1 MQSLSV
7 RQLSQLALQQRDH
20 GGRPEPAPP
29 RQRALSVG
37 RRDGAQ
43 LAGPAPVARRLGTP
57 LPSEGG
63 CVYLDYAATCPIYP
77 EVADA
82 MVPFLYDHWG
92 NPSSGH
98 AYGAPCR
105 SAVAEARG
113 SVARLLGCASEE
125 VAFCSCGSEADN
137 WAILASLGG
146 KRRHVVVSAPGET
159 ALVSVMLANNEVGSV
174 MDVAAISAAVK
185 ARDAGI
191 LVHTDAAQA
200 VGKIDVNAKR
210 LGVDYLTLR
219 CNFIEPPTDVATLK
233 SPVIPAS
240 ATPFS
245 EAGDDASRA
254 ERYDE
259 VGDDA
264 SRAERYDDAS
274 HSASDAESYDV
285 ESRSASEGS
294 YDVHVSDADM
304 DAVVGAYERARRDHD
319 RTQRRE
325 RVAADLEAS
334 LTGSRL
340 ELIAA
345 RTKLA
350 TPKKKKKRAVIGTKP
365 KRVMGL
371 SPEDAPMAWFA
382 AAAVEQ
388 LPQTLYRC
396 AGKSGGIVRA
406 GVEKTSGALLKLA
419 FGMEVV
425 VDGAAPRATD
435 PQAALSEPVAGWT
448 SAKILERVCVAA
460 VAQSA
465 QGAMAIRSR
474 SAWASATAAERPP
487 PPPPRFRRSMLEIAA
502 RLVALSD
509 DLGAYAAR
517 DDAFHATGAHSRVF
531 LDADGA
537 ISAPCAR
544 ARRAAAAV
552 LGAGRRLSLNAKCRF
567 LRYADGDSVQ
577 PHVDPA
583 WGACDPDA

>member
-1 MQSLSV
+1 MSIFRVVGAAAARVSDV
-7 RQLSQLALQQRDH
+7 IVGSASGTNSPVDDKTPR
-20 GGRPEPAPP
+20 GRSRRRRSRSKKPAP
-29 RQRALSVG
+29 L
-37 RRDGAQ
+37 
-43 LAGPAPVARRLGTP
+43 T
-57 LPSEGG
+57 
-63 CVYLDYAATCPIYP
+63 
-77 EVADA
+77 
-82 MVPFLYDHWG
+82 
-92 NPSSGH
+92 
-98 AYGAPCR
+98 
-105 SAVAEARG
+105 
-113 SVARLLGCASEE
+113 
-125 VAFCSCGSEADN
+125 
-137 WAILASLGG
+137 
-146 KRRHVVVSAPGET
+146 
-159 ALVSVMLANNEVGSV
+159 
-174 MDVAAISAAVK
+174 VK
-185 ARDAGI
+185 
-191 LVHTDAAQA
+191 
-200 VGKIDVNAKR
+200 
-210 LGVDYLTLR
+210 R

-264 SRAERYDDAS
+264 SRAGRYDDAS

-304 DAVVGAYERARRDHD
+304 DAVVGAYEEARAALEAMTERAAAA
-319 RTQRRE
+319 E

-365 KRVMGL
+365 KRVRGL

-425 VDGAAPRATD
+425 VDGAA
-435 PQAALSEPVAGWT
+435 AASDGTRRLRLSQPVVGWT

-474 SAWASATAAERPP
+474 P
-487 PPPPRFRRSMLEIAA
+487 

-537 ISAPCAR
+537 IRAALAAALAAAPAAGDGSWSAR
-544 ARRAAAAV
+544 AP
-552 LGAGRRLSLNAKCRF
+552 GRRLSLNAKCRF

-583 WGACDPDA
+583 WDACDPSEGVDGLAPGARSWFTVIVYLNDGFRGGETTFFAPAGNGAYDLVSVAPRRGAALLFPHGAHRDSPLHEGSEVRGGSKHVLRTDVLYSDA